1 MALTGLAKVRAAQG
15 RYDEAIDLYR
25 QVLAIIP
32 QPATLAAL
40 GDLYAKTGEAEQ
52 AQAQAQQD
60 TVEFIATLAAI
71 NQQVYN
77 RELAL
82 FYVNHDLKLGY
93 ALELASAELEIRRDI
108 YGYDTLAWTLYKNN
122 RFDEASEAM
131 GQAMKLGTKDA
142 VLFFH
147 SGMIQY
153 RLGNEARARERLSS
167 ALSLNPHFSVLD
179 NSLAQ
184 QTLSDLGG

>member
-40 GDLYAKTGEAEQ
+40 GDLYPKTGEAEP
-52 AQAQAQQD
+52 AQRQYD
-60 TVEFIATLAAI
+60 PDEFIATLAAI

-82 FYVNHDLKLGY
+82 FYTNHDLKPEY
-93 ALELASAELEIRRDI
+93 ALELASAELEIRRHI
-108 YGYDTLAWTLYKNN
+108 YGYDALAWTLFKNN
-122 RFDEASEAM
+122 RFDEAAEAM
-131 GQAMKLGTKDA
+131 DQAMKLGTKDA
-142 VLFFH
+142 MLYFH

-153 RLGNEARARERLSS
+153 RLRNEAKARDGGAWPPW
-167 ALSLNPHFSVLD
+167 ALLEVWFLRFLHW
-179 NSLAQ
+179 
-184 QTLSDLGG
+184 

>member
-25 QVLAIIP
+25 QVLAIIS

-40 GDLYAKTGEAEQ
+40 GDLYAKTGEAEP
-52 AQAQAQQD
+52 AQRQYD

-82 FYVNHDLKLGY
+82 FYANHDLKLEY
-93 ALELASAELEIRRDI
+93 ALELASAELEVRKDI
-108 YGYDTLAWTLYKNN
+108 YGYDALAWTLYKNN
-122 RFDEASEAM
+122 RFDEAAEAM
-131 GQAMKLGTKDA
+131 DQAMKLGTKDA
-142 VLFFH
+142 MLYFH

-153 RLGNEARARERLSS
+153 RLGNEAKAREHLSS
-167 ALSLNPHFSVLD
+167 ALSLNPSFSILHS
-179 NSLAQ
+179 SLAQ
-184 QTLSDLGG
+184 QTLSELGG